1 MGFADKLRVFIVK
14 EPVVFASCFI
24 GGIGLILPAFVRPI
38 LDSMDSSEA
47 VPQPSLNKVVAG
59 MTGKKLE

>member
-1 MGFADKLRVFIVK
+1 MAFGHKLKLFIVK
-14 EPVVFASCFI
+14 EPIVFASCVI

-47 VPQPSLNKVVAG
+47 VPQPSLNKVVEG
-59 MTGKKLE
+59 MTGKKA